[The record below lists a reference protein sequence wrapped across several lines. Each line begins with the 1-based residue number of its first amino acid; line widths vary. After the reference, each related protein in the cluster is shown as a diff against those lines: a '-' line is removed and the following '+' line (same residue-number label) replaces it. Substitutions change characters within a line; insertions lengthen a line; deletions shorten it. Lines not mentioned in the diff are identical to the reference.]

1 MRRRVAILLLATAF
15 AALAYRVWRPARNPP
30 PTAPAPV
37 QAARPPPPP
46 PAAVVPPPALPAT
59 GPGVVRLP
67 LPPAA
72 TPRRLP
78 AEIPIQDQSTMDFSR
93 GTPVIRSG
101 PNDDGGLERA
111 LREMADAT
119 RGLRLH
125 PDGKVDRGET
135 PPPAPPP

>member
-1 MRRRVAILLLATAF
+1 MRRRIAILLLATAF

-67 LPPAA
+67 PPAA
-72 TPRRLP
+72 TLRRLP

-125 PDGKVDRGET
+125 PDGKVDRGEA